1 MPTQKPRRA
10 LLTCGTGTRTTA
22 AELAPNQ
29 AIPPW
34 ARALLVA
41 PARPTGLVPFAE
53 SRRHRPGTSNPPV
66 SWDRPATPAPRA
78 PRALVPFVSPG
89 DSSASPVAGAT
100 AETDFRMT
108 TAPAPLL
115 TTLPRRRPRRRAP
128 AERTTVV
135 PLEGDL
141 ERHDGGALGRS
152 AALGAAPGQGGEEG
166 SGSCCDSGVR
176 LCGSRCGPGS
186 RPTSTGPASAG
197 RNDNRPSTAHWDPI
211 TRASRRLVITHNS
224 TTLWIPAPRTLPA
237 HMTAG
242 QQLSLI
248 HI

>member
-128 AERTTVV
+128 AERTIVV

-141 ERHDGGALGRS
+141 ELLAEELN
-152 AALGAAPGQGGEEG
+152 ATPACLPG
-166 SGSCCDSGVR
+166 DR
-176 LCGSRCGPGS
+176 
-186 RPTSTGPASAG
+186 
-197 RNDNRPSTAHWDPI
+197 
-211 TRASRRLVITHNS
+211 RRLTYQV
-224 TTLWIPAPRTLPA
+224 
-237 HMTAG
+237 TAA
-242 QQLSLI
+242 
-248 HI
+248 